1 MTLGKIGELTS
12 ANVFDFHGTLAD
24 VRGIHHLLARRD
36 YDGFYEQSLH
46 CPPIESTVAEAQRS
60 AYLGHTNLIFTGMP
74 GRFYGGLRDWLDR
87 HDVPVSGVEMRGE
100 KDRRKAWVLKE
111 EMYLR
116 AVSNSYRILRA
127 WDDDPAV
134 VESWTRL
141 GVPCTRVPGWV
152 EKLTTRR
159 VDNAPVVQ

>member
-1 MTLGKIGELTS
+1 MTLPGEMS
-12 ANVFDFHGTLAD
+12 PACVFDYHGTLAD
-24 VRGIHHLLARRD
+24 VRSIHYLLAEKE
-36 YDGFYEQSLH
+36 YDRFYEESLL
-46 CPPIESTVAEAQRS
+46 CPPIETTVAEAQR
-60 AYLGHTNLIFTGMP
+60 AWDRGLTNLIFTGMP
-74 GRFYGGLRDWLDR
+74 GRYYDGLREWLDR
-87 HDVPVSGVEMRGE
+87 YDVPVNGIEMRGE
-100 KDRRKAWVLKE
+100 KDRRKAWLIKQ

-116 AVSNSYRILRA
+116 AVDRGFFITRA

-159 VDNAPVVQ
+159 VDNVRVVQ